1 MNVYRDQI
9 RVLVKDARMSVLDMW
24 LWTNAERGYTPA
36 THNKDGDSSESQASP
51 QRSSR
56 GQSG

>member
-24 LWTNAERGYTPA
+24 LWTNAERGYAPTA
-36 THNKDGDSSESQASP
+36 RNKDGTGFLGRQGERAKHP
-51 QRSSR
+51 R
-56 GQSG
+56 